1 MELWR
6 AEVVVTG
13 GASGLGEA
21 VARDLRGAGAR
32 VAILDRDEARGA
44 SVAGEIGAAFEAVDV
59 TDEGSVSRALE
70 AARDAMGGLSACVA
84 CAGTASAERTVGR
97 AGPHSMEAF
106 RRAVDVNLVGSF
118 AVASRAAALM
128 GGDGHS
134 GEGAERGVIVLTASV
149 AAFEGQKGQAAY
161 AASKGGVAG
170 LVLPMARDLA
180 SLGIRV
186 VAIAP
191 GVFLTPMLEGLGEQV
206 KEGLAADVLSP
217 RRLGDPAEFA
227 HAVRF
232 ALEAGY
238 LNGTVIRL
246 DGGLRMR

>member
-1 MELWR
+1 MELS
-6 AEVVVTG
+6 EVAAVVTG

-21 VARDLRGAGAR
+21 AARGLRGAGGR

-44 SVAGEIGAAFEAVDV
+44 RVAEEIGAAFAAVDV
-59 TDEGSVSRALE
+59 TDEGSVARALD
-70 AARDAMGGLSACVA
+70 AARGAMGGLNACVA
-84 CAGTASAERTVGR
+84 CAGVAAAERTVGR
-97 AGPHSMEAF
+97 GGPHGAAAF
-106 RRAVDVNLVGSF
+106 RRALDVNLTGSF
-118 AVASRAAALM
+118 LVASRAAALM
-128 GGDGHS
+128 AQAPGGG
-134 GEGAERGVIVLTASV
+134 ERGAIVLTASV

-186 VAIAP
+186 VALAP
-191 GVFLTPMLEGLGEQV
+191 GVFRTPMLEGLGAEV
-206 KEGLAADVLSP
+206 MDGLAADVLFP

-246 DGGLRMR
+246 DGGLRMP

>member
-1 MELWR
+1 MEVSD
-6 AEVVVTG
+6 AKAVVTG

-21 VARDLRGAGAR
+21 VARGLRQAGAR
-32 VAILDRDEARGA
+32 VAILDRDEARGMG
-44 SVAGEIGAAFEAVDV
+44 VADEIGAAFAAADV
-59 TDEGSVSRALE
+59 TDEGSVARALE
-70 AARDAMGGLSACVA
+70 AAREAMGGLDACVA
-84 CAGTASAERTVGR
+84 CAGIASAERTVGR
-97 AGPHSMEAF
+97 SGPHRMEAF
-106 RRAVDVNLVGSF
+106 RRAIDVNLVGSF
-118 AVASRAAALM
+118 TVASRAAALM
-128 GGDGHS
+128 A
-134 GEGAERGVIVLTASV
+134 EGAGDPGGERGVIVLTASV

-161 AASKGGVAG
+161 AASKGGVAA
-170 LVLPMARDLA
+170 LALPMARDLA
-180 SLGIRV
+180 SMGVRV

-191 GVFLTPMLEGLGEQV
+191 GVFRTPMLEGLGAEV
-206 KEGLAADVLSP
+206 MDGLAADVLFP

>member
-1 MELWR
+1 MEIAR
-6 AEVVVTG
+6 ALAVVTG

-21 VARDLRGAGAR
+21 VARGLRGAGAR
-32 VAILDRDEARGA
+32 VAILDRDEARGRR
-44 SVAGEIGAAFEAVDV
+44 VADEIDAAFEAVDV
-59 TDEGSVSRALE
+59 TDEASVGRALE
-70 AARDAMGGLSACVA
+70 AARASMGGLDACVA
-84 CAGTASAERTVGR
+84 CAGVALAERTVGR
-97 AGPHSMEAF
+97 SGPHGMRAF
-106 RRAVDVNLVGSF
+106 RRALDVNLVGSF

-128 GGDGHS
+128 AENP
-134 GEGAERGVIVLTASV
+134 GEERGAIVLTASV

-191 GVFLTPMLEGLGEQV
+191 GVFRTPMLEGLGSEV
-206 KEGLAADVLSP
+206 MEGLAADVPFP